1 MGNILTTLIVTS
13 LRNKTFP
20 MTRTDFRR
28 NGPLLIKLRKEGYI
42 MLDYVFLGNLI
53 GT

>member
-1 MGNILTTLIVTS
+1 MA
-13 LRNKTFP
+13 
-20 MTRTDFRR
+20 RTGFHR

-42 MLDYVFLGNLI
+42 MLDYVRLGNLI